1 MAQIISGTELAKKV
15 HEELKAKIVSLQKT
29 SSFHPGLAVVLVGSD
44 AASQVYVRNKRK
56 ACEKVGIKS
65 FSYDL
70 PENCSEQEL
79 LQLIAELNANKEV
92 HGILVQLPLPKHM
105 NEQNVIM
112 AIDPK
117 KDVDCFHPVNVGKLM
132 LGAKG
137 FLPCTPSGMM
147 EMLSSIN
154 YDLTG
159 KHAVVIGRSNIVG
172 KPIALL
178 LLAQNATVSICHS
191 KTKNLPDFVRNA
203 DLIVAAVGRPQM
215 VKADWVTPGAVV
227 LDVGINR
234 TAENTLVGDVDFETV
249 KTKASAITPVPGGVG
264 PMTIAMLL
272 KNVVFAAEEQ

>member
-1 MAQIISGTELAKKV
+1 MAQIISGTELSKKV
-15 HEELKAKIVSLQKT
+15 HEELKTKIVSLQKN
-29 SSFHPGLAVVLVGSD
+29 SNFHPGLAVVLVGSD
-44 AASQVYVRNKRK
+44 PASQVYVRNKRK

-70 PENCSEQEL
+70 PESCSEKAL

-137 FLPCTPSGMM
+137 FLPCTPAGMM

-154 YDLTG
+154 YDLSG

-191 KTKNLPDFVRNA
+191 KTKNLADFVRSA
-203 DLIVAAVGRPQM
+203 DLVVAAVGRPQM
-215 VKADWVTPGAVV
+215 VKADWIKPGAVV

-234 TAENTLVGDVDFETV
+234 TPENTLVGDVDFEAV
-249 KTKASAITPVPGGVG
+249 KSKASAITPVPGGVG